1 VAHVEDRWEKIAD
14 GQRMRTAR
22 YGAGNRWRARYVDAD
37 GRERSRTFARKGD
50 AERFLVATE
59 ADLLRGSYVDPQRA
73 KLTLG
78 AYAERWL
85 AAQPLRPS
93 SRRTYEIYLRTRI
106 LPALGARGLGSITP
120 TDVRGL
126 VRSLQQDLA
135 SITVHHIHGLLATI
149 LRAAM
154 EDGYLARNPCA
165 RTAPGK
171 GARARVVP
179 MTTAQVQAV
188 LEALPVR
195 YRITALLGAGCGLR
209 IGEVLGLRVRSVDFL
224 AGELAVVE
232 QLQLLP
238 GAPPY
243 LAPPKTTS
251 SVRVVPMPLVVADA
265 LAEHLLREPG
275 APHELVLRSS
285 TGGPVWP
292 NTFNTSI
299 WRPAVRRAGLT
310 TTRFHDLRHFYATA
324 LIRSGESVKTVQAA
338 LGHASAVET
347 LETYTGLWPD
357 AEQRTRD
364 AVDRLGL
371 GDGLGL
377 GDRLTGG
384 QVPSATPLP
393 LDRDGPVTARPD
405 DARVEGAADLP
416 GGPLEP

>member
-1 VAHVEDRWEKIAD
+1 MAHVEDRWEKIVD

-73 KLTLG
+73 KLTLA

-106 LPALGARGLGSITP
+106 LAALGARGLGSITP

-135 SITVHHIHGLLATI
+135 PITVHHMHGLLATI

-209 IGEVLGLRVRSVDFL
+209 IGEVLGLRVRSVDSWPASWRWSSSCSCCPGRRRTWL
-224 AGELAVVE
+224 HPRPPAVCASCRCRWSWPMHWPSTCSE
-232 QLQLLP
+232 NP
-238 GAPPY
+238 ARRRSSCCAAAPADRCGRTPSTP
-243 LAPPKTTS
+243 AS
-251 SVRVVPMPLVVADA
+251 GVPRSA
-265 LAEHLLREPG
+265 EPG
-275 APHELVLRSS
+275 
-285 TGGPVWP
+285 
-292 NTFNTSI
+292 
-299 WRPAVRRAGLT
+299 
-310 TTRFHDLRHFYATA
+310 
-324 LIRSGESVKTVQAA
+324 
-338 LGHASAVET
+338 
-347 LETYTGLWPD
+347 
-357 AEQRTRD
+357 
-364 AVDRLGL
+364 
-371 GDGLGL
+371 
-377 GDRLTGG
+377 
-384 QVPSATPLP
+384 
-393 LDRDGPVTARPD
+393 
-405 DARVEGAADLP
+405 
-416 GGPLEP
+416 